1 MHLIGVAKFFKE
13 SSFIQRSPVNLT
25 LDFDSL
31 VQSKAAL
38 LRKAAVMRGREQN
51 ERGRRKL
58 GDWNAEL
65 IKILYK

>member
-31 VQSKAAL
+31 VKAAL

>member
-31 VQSKAAL
+31 VKAAL

-51 ERGRRKL
+51 KRGKRKL

-65 IKILYK
+65 V